1 MSRAFLVAVA
11 TFALAPA
18 VGVAEEAAPS
28 SWQGAYVGGSIVHGQ
43 TEAMAVGGL
52 ADWIDI
58 TFPGKSHLLGTPD
71 GTTGALRAGYD
82 FALGPVVLGI
92 GAEYVLGAY
101 EGPFVD
107 QPDSSVEL
115 REQWTVFARGGFDA
129 GQWMPYV
136 LAGYT
141 RAYGE
146 YEGVFT
152 NPLVIHHL
160 EDGVE
165 GYTLGLGAEV
175 RVHENWSLLAEYT
188 HTDFGNLDAFE
199 GNATLVLDQVKLGVN
214 LRF

>member
-43 TEAMAVGGL
+43 TEAMAVDGW

-107 QPDSSVEL
+107 QPDSSGEL

-152 NPLVIHHL
+152 NPMVIHHL

-165 GYTLGLGAEV
+165 ELHAGPRCGSAGARELIAV
-175 RVHENWSLLAEYT
+175 RGIHPYR
-188 HTDFGNLDAFE
+188 FR
-199 GNATLVLDQVKLGVN
+199 QPRR
-214 LRF
+214 LRG